1 MKCDQCGKP
10 AAFYYYKSAFLCLDC
25 NVKVEQAEQMQFA
38 RDAAMLNKLAGEME
52 MIGGVSGAIRVDNS
66 VIDAIHTGQ
75 IRNLNVA
82 LDNVKNAGSP
92 ELANALQQLTEA
104 VLASSELSPEKK
116 KLAVNHLSNITDQA
130 ALPKNKRQSR
140 IGKKILEGF
149 EGVIGVS
156 PVLLGIWDTVQPLVE
171 SIF

>member
-1 MKCDQCGKP
+1 MKCNQCGKL
-10 AAFYYYKSAFLCLDC
+10 AFCKYDNGVFLCLDC
-25 NVKVEQAEQMQFA
+25 NLK
-38 RDAAMLNKLAGEME
+38 
-52 MIGGVSGAIRVDNS
+52 VDNS
-66 VIDAIHTGQ
+66 VIGAIHTGQ

-130 ALPKNKRQSR
+130 ALPKDKRQSR
-140 IGKKILEGF
+140 IGRKILEGF
-149 EGVIGVS
+149 ERVISVS

-171 SIF
+171 TIF

>member
-1 MKCDQCGKP
+1 MKCNQCGKL
-10 AAFYYYKSAFLCLDC
+10 AFCKYDNGVFLCLDC
-25 NVKVEQAEQMQFA
+25 NLK
-38 RDAAMLNKLAGEME
+38 
-52 MIGGVSGAIRVDNS
+52 VDNS
-66 VIDAIHTGQ
+66 VIGAINTGQ

-116 KLAVNHLSNITDQA
+116 KLAVNHLSNITNQA
-130 ALPKNKRQSR
+130 VLPKDKRQSR
-140 IGKKILEGF
+140 IGRKILEGF
-149 EGVIGVS
+149 ERVISVS

-171 SIF
+171 TIF

>member
-10 AAFYYYKSAFLCLDC
+10 PFYYYKSAFLCLDC
-25 NVKVEQAEQMQFA
+25 NLKVEQAEQLQIA
-38 RDAAMLNKLAGEME
+38 RDAAMLNQLAGEME
-52 MIGGVSGAIRVDNS
+52 MIGGAIN
-66 VIDAIHTGQ
+66 TGQ

-130 ALPKNKRQSR
+130 ALPKDKRQSR
-140 IGKKILEGF
+140 IGRKILEGF
-149 EGVIGVS
+149 ERTISVS
-156 PVLLGIWDTVQPLVE
+156 SVLLGIWDTVQPLVE
-171 SIF
+171 TIF

>member
-1 MKCDQCGKP
+1 MKCHQCGKL
-10 AAFYYYKSAFLCLDC
+10 AFCKYDNGVFLCLDC
-25 NVKVEQAEQMQFA
+25 NLKVGQAEQAQFA
-38 RDAAMLNKLAGEME
+38 RSATTLNQL
-52 MIGGVSGAIRVDNS
+52 VVDNS
-66 VIDAIHTGQ
+66 VIDAINTGQ

-82 LDNVKNAGSP
+82 LHNVKNAGSP

-140 IGKKILEGF
+140 IGRKILEGF
-149 EGVIGVS
+149 ERVISVS
-156 PVLLGIWDTVQPLVE
+156 PVLLGIWDTVQPFIE
-171 SIF
+171 EIF

>member
-1 MKCDQCGKP
+1 MKCDQCGNP
-10 AAFYYYKSAFLCLDC
+10 PFYYYKSAFLCLDC
-25 NVKVEQAEQMQFA
+25 NLKVEQAEQLQIA
-38 RDAAMLNKLAGEME
+38 RDAAMLNQLAGEMK
-52 MIGGVSGAIRVDNS
+52 MIGGAIN
-66 VIDAIHTGQ
+66 TGQ
-75 IRNLNVA
+75 IKNLNVA

-149 EGVIGVS
+149 EGVISVS

-171 SIF
+171 TIF

>member
-10 AAFYYYKSAFLCLDC
+10 AFYKYYHGPFLCVDC

-38 RDAAMLNKLAGEME
+38 HEAAMLNQLAL
-52 MIGGVSGAIRVDNS
+52 DNS
-66 VIDAIHTGQ
+66 VTDAINTGQ

-82 LDNVKNAGSP
+82 LDNVKNAGSH

-104 VLASSELSPEKK
+104 VLASAELSPEKK
-116 KLAVNHLSNITDQA
+116 KLAFNHLSNITGQA
-130 ALPKNKRQSR
+130 ALPKDKCQSR
-140 IGKKILEGF
+140 IGRKILEGF
-149 EGVIGVS
+149 EHVISVS

-171 SIF
+171 TIF

>member
-1 MKCDQCGKP
+1 
-10 AAFYYYKSAFLCLDC
+10 L
-25 NVKVEQAEQMQFA
+25 KVEQAAQMQFA
-38 RDAAMLNKLAGEME
+38 RSAATLNPLA
-52 MIGGVSGAIRVDNS
+52 VDNS
-66 VIDAIHTGQ
+66 VIGAINTGQ

-116 KLAVNHLSNITDQA
+116 KLAVSHLSNITDQA

-140 IGKKILEGF
+140 IGRKILEGF
-149 EGVIGVS
+149 ERVISVS
-156 PVLLGIWDTVQPLVE
+156 PVLLSVWDTVQPFIE
-171 SIF
+171 EIF

>member
-1 MKCDQCGKP
+1 MKCNHCGKL
-10 AAFYYYKSAFLCLDC
+10 AFCKYDNGVFLCLDC
-25 NVKVEQAEQMQFA
+25 NLKFEQAEQTQFA
-38 RDAAMLNKLAGEME
+38 RSAATLNQLA
-52 MIGGVSGAIRVDNS
+52 ADNS
-66 VIDAIHTGQ
+66 VIGAINTGQ

-149 EGVIGVS
+149 EGVIRVS

-171 SIF
+171 TIF

>member
-1 MKCDQCGKP
+1 MKCNQCGKL
-10 AAFYYYKSAFLCLDC
+10 AFCKYDNGVFLCLDC
-25 NVKVEQAEQMQFA
+25 NLKLEQAEQLQIA
-38 RDAAMLNKLAGEME
+38 RDAAMLNQLAGEME
-52 MIGGVSGAIRVDNS
+52 MIGGAIN
-66 VIDAIHTGQ
+66 TGQ

-149 EGVIGVS
+149 EGVISVS

-171 SIF
+171 TIF

>member
-1 MKCDQCGKP
+1 MKCNQCGKL
-10 AAFYYYKSAFLCLDC
+10 AFCKYDNGVFLCLDC
-25 NVKVEQAEQMQFA
+25 NLKFEQAEQTQFA
-38 RDAAMLNKLAGEME
+38 RSAATLNQLAVDHSV
-52 MIGGVSGAIRVDNS
+52 IGAIN
-66 VIDAIHTGQ
+66 TGQ

-130 ALPKNKRQSR
+130 ALPKDKRQSR
-140 IGKKILEGF
+140 IGRKILEGF
-149 EGVIGVS
+149 ERVISVS

-171 SIF
+171 TIF